1 MALTAALAVALA
13 GCGDSGRPP
22 LVVGAVDDAVR
33 SDPDGLLDELT
44 ESGFGAVAVTSIW
57 EPGLTA
63 PTEAES
69 ATLLSVADAASRRD
83 VRVYVAVYPRGSA
96 TTPLT
101 PAARAEF
108 SSYVAQL
115 VRSLPSVDDVIV
127 GNEPNLNRFWLP
139 QFGPG
144 GEDVAAPAYLSLLAE
159 TYDAVKSEREEV
171 RVWGGATAPRGI
183 DRPGTGRDTHSP
195 TTFIRDLGTAYR
207 ASGRTAPVMDG
218 FVHHPYAESSRVP
231 LDQPH
236 PRTTTIG
243 LADYDKLVGLLGAA
257 FDETEQ
263 AGSELPILYGEIGVE
278 TSVPVRTAGPVHG
291 RRARAC
297 HGRAGA
303 GGGIR
308 ASTRPGGLPADCRG
322 RPPLPRPRRAAPRG
336 LAIGR
341 ALCGRDAEGKSRHG
355 FQRRAERSRHRPRR
369 TMWRVSEPSSYERIE
384 DLPGGQ
390 YVAYTFY
397 KVDPAWRRLPVDE
410 RAAGKDAFADV
421 VEEWAGRIEG
431 LARTRRRAFV
441 RRRLLPLED
450 HGALRGPA
458 RAGRGAQRDPLA
470 GWLETPY
477 SYLATTK
484 PLGLHGQE
492 ACAPAARVIPRNGPY
507 LVVYPFVKKR
517 PWYSLPSRSGS
528 RR

>member
-1 MALTAALAVALA
+1 MALA

-57 EPGLTA
+57 EPGLAA

-69 ATLLSVADAASRRD
+69 ATLLSVADAASQRD

-108 SSYVAQL
+108 ASYVAQL

-144 GEDVAAPAYLSLLAE
+144 GEDVAAPAYLSLLAG
-159 TYDAVKSEREEV
+159 TYDAVKSEREDV

-218 FVHHPYAESSRVP
+218 FVHHPYAESSLVP
-231 LDQPH
+231 LDRPH

-243 LADYDKLVGLLGAA
+243 LADYDKLVALLGAA
-257 FDETEQ
+257 FDGTEQ

-278 TSVPVRTAGPVHG
+278 TSVPVGQQALYTGVELAPVTG
-291 RRARAC
+291 EQEQ
-297 HGRAGA
+297 
-303 GGGIR
+303 
-308 ASTRPGGLPADCRG
+308 
-322 RPPLPRPRRAAPRG
+322 AAEY
-336 LAIGR
+336 GR
-341 ALCGRDAEGKSRHG
+341 ALDLVACQPTVAGVLLFHVRDEPRLEGWQSGVRYADGTPKASHVTVSNAVQNAPDSDLDVRC
-355 FQRRAERSRHRPRR
+355 RP
-369 TMWRVSEPSSYERIE
+369 
-384 DLPGGQ
+384 
-390 YVAYTFY
+390 
-397 KVDPAWRRLPVDE
+397 
-410 RAAGKDAFADV
+410 
-421 VEEWAGRIEG
+421 
-431 LARTRRRAFV
+431 
-441 RRRLLPLED
+441 
-450 HGALRGPA
+450 
-458 RAGRGAQRDPLA
+458 
-470 GWLETPY
+470 
-477 SYLATTK
+477 
-484 PLGLHGQE
+484 
-492 ACAPAARVIPRNGPY
+492 
-507 LVVYPFVKKR
+507 
-517 PWYSLPSRSGS
+517 
-528 RR
+528 

>member
-1 MALTAALAVALA
+1 MSLLLGGTIIGWRAWLSQPHCAVALA

-69 ATLLSVADAASRRD
+69 ATLLSVAEAASQRD

-108 SSYVAQL
+108 ASYVAQL

-159 TYDAVKSEREEV
+159 TYDAVKSEREDV

-218 FVHHPYAESSRVP
+218 FVHHPYAESSLVP
-231 LDQPH
+231 LDRPH

-243 LADYDKLVGLLGAA
+243 LADYDKLVALLGAA
-257 FDETEQ
+257 FDGTEQ

-278 TSVPVRTAGPVHG
+278 TSVPVAQQALYTGVELAPVTG
-291 RRARAC
+291 EQEQ
-297 HGRAGA
+297 
-303 GGGIR
+303 
-308 ASTRPGGLPADCRG
+308 
-322 RPPLPRPRRAAPRG
+322 AAEY
-336 LAIGR
+336 GR
-341 ALCGRDAEGKSRHG
+341 ALDLVACQPTVAGVLLFHVRDEPRLEGWQSGVRYADGTPKASHVTVSNAVQNAPDTDLDVRCG
-355 FQRRAERSRHRPRR
+355 P
-369 TMWRVSEPSSYERIE
+369 
-384 DLPGGQ
+384 
-390 YVAYTFY
+390 
-397 KVDPAWRRLPVDE
+397 
-410 RAAGKDAFADV
+410 
-421 VEEWAGRIEG
+421 
-431 LARTRRRAFV
+431 
-441 RRRLLPLED
+441 
-450 HGALRGPA
+450 
-458 RAGRGAQRDPLA
+458 
-470 GWLETPY
+470 
-477 SYLATTK
+477 
-484 PLGLHGQE
+484 
-492 ACAPAARVIPRNGPY
+492 
-507 LVVYPFVKKR
+507 
-517 PWYSLPSRSGS
+517 
-528 RR
+528 